1 MMDPKINYSED
12 VLVMINKIPSKVVF
26 FGTVIIVLNILIL
39 FLFPYYI
46 KYPQVITHPI
56 DSNNAHWVSE
66 STDILAHKTNG
77 IADKLLYLKIK
88 DVSQLKKGNEVNI
101 RFSNI
106 NPIKKGVLQGKICDI
121 LQDSTGSWYFVV
133 ISLPSEFKTTY
144 NFAIPE
150 DIDINGFC
158 DFITLNTRFLSR
170 LFHNSTRNASNILK
184 TTGSDKLLQE

>member
-12 VLVMINKIPSKVVF
+12 VLVMFNKIPSKVVS
-26 FGTVIIVLNILIL
+26 FGIIIIVLNILIL
-39 FLFPYYI
+39 FLLPYNI

-56 DSNNAHWVSE
+56 DSNNAHWVSK

-77 IADKLLYLKIK
+77 IAEKLLCLTIK

-106 NPIKKGVLQGKICDI
+106 SPSKKGVLQGKICNI
-121 LQDSTGSWYFVV
+121 LQDSTDSWYFVV
-133 ISLPSEFKTTY
+133 ISFPSEFKTTY

-150 DIDINGFC
+150 DIEINGFC
-158 DFITLNTRFLSR
+158 DFMTLNTRFLSW
-170 LFHNSTRNASNILK
+170 LFHNSTRNTSNIFK
-184 TTGSDKLLQE
+184 TGSDGL